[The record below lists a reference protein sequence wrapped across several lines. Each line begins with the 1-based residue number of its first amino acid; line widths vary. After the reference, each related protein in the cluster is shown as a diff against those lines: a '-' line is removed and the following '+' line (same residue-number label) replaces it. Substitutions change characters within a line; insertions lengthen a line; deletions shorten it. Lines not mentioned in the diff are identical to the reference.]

1 MSGWAWPESL
11 YVSGCWSMGV
21 YKYTS
26 CLCDVC
32 VCVRV
37 RVCVVG
43 CRDGLGMAHNAVNS
57 DILPDTYHGS
67 EPMRTRKEQWKIVSG
82 MEKGMRVGSGQ
93 PLTDC
98 EERE

>member
-1 MSGWAWPESL
+1 MLEALCVSGWAWPESL
-11 YVSGCWSMGV
+11 YVSGCWSMDV

-32 VCVRV
+32 VCVC
-37 RVCVVG
+37 VCVWWG
-43 CRDGLGMAHNAVNS
+43 CRDGPGMAHNAVNS

-82 MEKGMRVGSGQ
+82 MEKGMRVGSG
-93 PLTDC
+93 
-98 EERE
+98 

>member
-1 MSGWAWPESL
+1 MLEALCVSGWAWPESL

-21 YKYTS
+21 YKHTS

-32 VCVRV
+32 AWW
-37 RVCVVG
+37 G
-43 CRDGLGMAHNAVNS
+43 CGDGPDMAHNAVNS
-57 DILPDTYHGS
+57 GILPDTYHGS
-67 EPMRTRKEQWKIVSG
+67 EPIRTRKEQWHVVSG

-93 PLTDC
+93 PLTDH